1 MDNLRIGWRAPLSR
15 GERAAALAMAAG
27 AIIIIGLLSFGIWQA
42 WWLSTLWL
50 TASPCAAS
58 VGGDTASQAATR
70 EQVQ

>member
-1 MDNLRIGWRAPLSR
+1 MDNLRIWWRAPLSR

-27 AIIIIGLLSFGIWQA
+27 AIIIGLLSFVIWQA

-58 VGGDTASQAATR
+58 VGGDTASQAAAR